1 MNHADHVHLLRKGIP
16 APGGLWADLGA
27 GSGAFTLAL
36 AELLGP
42 TGQIIA
48 IDRDAGALRQAQ
60 SAMRAQFPAV
70 TLQTQVSDFSR
81 GFDVPPLDSVVMANS
96 LHFQRD
102 KLSVLQHVFTALKSG
117 GTLLIVEYNTDR
129 GNTWVPYPFSY
140 PAWEKLAAQAG
151 FTETRMLEKR
161 PSHFLGEIYSAAS
174 LRP

>member
-1 MNHADHVHLLRKGIP
+1 MNHADHVHLLRKGIA

-36 AELLGP
+36 AELIGP
-42 TGQIIA
+42 NGQIIA

-60 SAMRAQFPAV
+60 SAMRSQFATV
-70 TLQTQVSDFSR
+70 ALQTQVGDFSR
-81 GFDVPPLDSVVMANS
+81 GLAVPPLDGVVMANS

-102 KLSVLQHVFTALKSG
+102 RLNMLRHVFAALKPG
-117 GTLLIVEYNTDR
+117 GTLLVVEYNTDQ

-140 PAWEKLAAQAG
+140 PTWEKLAAQAG
-151 FTETRMLEKR
+151 FVGTRLLEKR
-161 PSHFLGEIYSAAS
+161 PSRFLGEIYSAFS